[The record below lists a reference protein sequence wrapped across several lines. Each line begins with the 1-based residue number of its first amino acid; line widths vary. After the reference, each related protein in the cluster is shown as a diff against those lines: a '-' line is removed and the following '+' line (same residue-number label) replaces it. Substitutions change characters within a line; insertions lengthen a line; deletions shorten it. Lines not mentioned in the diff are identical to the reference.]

1 MRILPRKISV
11 APNHVGFLFRN
22 NRLEQQLDAGV
33 YRIWQGFDEIDVIS
47 LPLAE
52 RVSIVTN
59 QEVLTKDNIALRFSY
74 VIWYRVADGQK
85 FLQNFDVF
93 QNGKEYIAKLKGDSS
108 KWFFN
113 ETEQTIHVLSQ
124 VYLREQIAEI
134 ESESLNEKRAEI
146 FAAVP
151 DNLKNEL
158 AERGVE
164 VTKLMLRDITFPKNI
179 QDLFAGQLAA
189 KIRGKADL
197 ENARTAVA
205 TARALKNATE
215 LMKGDENIKF
225 VQLLETITKIAEKG
239 KHTFVVGDLSQ
250 TIGLKN
256 LSN

>member
-11 APNHVGFLFRN
+11 APNHIGFLFRN
-22 NRLEQQLDAGV
+22 NRLERELDAGV
-33 YRIWQGFDEIDVIS
+33 YRVWQGFDEIDVIS

-59 QEVLTKDNIALRFSY
+59 QEVLTRDNIALRFSY
-74 VIWYRVADGQK
+74 VIWYRVADGRK
-85 FLQNFDVF
+85 FLQNFNVF
-93 QNGKEYIAKLKGDSS
+93 LHGKEYVTKLKGNSS
-108 KWFFN
+108 TWFFT

-134 ESESLNEKRAEI
+134 ESEALNEKRHEI
-146 FAAVP
+146 FAAIP
-151 DNLKNEL
+151 DTLKNEL

-179 QDLFAGQLAA
+179 QDLFAKQLEA
-189 KIRGKADL
+189 KIRGRADL

-215 LMKGDENIKF
+215 LMKNDENIKF
-225 VQLLETITKIAEKG
+225 VQLLEMITKIAEKG
-239 KHTFVVGDLSQ
+239 KHTFVVGDLMSNEL
-250 TIGLKN
+250 LKR
-256 LSN
+256 

>member
-11 APNHVGFLFRN
+11 APNHVGFLFRK
-22 NRLEQQLDAGV
+22 NRLERQLDAGV

-52 RVSIVTN
+52 RLSIVTN

-93 QNGKEYIAKLKGDSS
+93 QHGKEYIAKLKGDSS
-108 KWFFN
+108 RWFFN

-179 QDLFAGQLAA
+179 QDLFARQLEA

>member
-11 APNHVGFLFRN
+11 APNHAGFLFRN
-22 NRLEQQLDAGV
+22 NRLERQLDAGV
-33 YRIWQGFDEIDVIS
+33 YRVWQGFDEIDVIP

-93 QNGKEYIAKLKGDSS
+93 QHGKEFIANLRGDSS
-108 KWFFN
+108 RWFFN
-113 ETEQTIHVLSQ
+113 ETEQTIHLLSQ
-124 VYLREQIAEI
+124 VYLREQIAEV
-134 ESESLNEKRAEI
+134 ESEALNEKRAEI
-146 FAAVP
+146 FAAIP
-151 DNLKNEL
+151 DSLKNEL

-179 QDLFAGQLAA
+179 QDLFAKQLEA
-189 KIRGKADL
+189 KIRGRADL

-205 TARALKNATE
+205 TARALKNASE
-215 LMKGDENIKF
+215 LMKDDENIKF

-250 TIGLKN
+250 TVGLKK
-256 LSN
+256 LSD